1 MPAGA
6 EAPLPS
12 IPPLLEAV
20 LAVGTDLELHA
31 TLQHIVDSAARLT
44 GAGYGTLTVGAAG
57 AGGSAELFVTGDRA
71 SAGPA
76 TAQDVI
82 DMPIHVHDEA
92 FGDLLLA
99 RKERGAFTD
108 DDRQLLKVLA
118 GQAGIA
124 IGNARLF
131 EAARQRERWI
141 EGAAAVTTALLTGEA
156 AADALMT
163 VADRA
168 RILAGAA
175 AGVILQ
181 PTEAGGMTIVAAATD
196 GAPHGWGTKSWRGA
210 HTGSAHGPDRL
221 ADTGGSPNAEPA
233 SAEAAAPDTETGQA
247 TRTDAPHGTDRR
259 PNPTG
264 PQGTEPTTAE
274 TAAPDTETAR
284 DTHTDTPH
292 ATDRQPN
299 TTRSQNT
306 EPISAETAA
315 RDTETEQEARAD
327 TPHATDRRP
336 SPTGPQDTEPTSAQ
350 ATAPDTETGQDTH
363 TRAPHGTDRQPNTT
377 RSQSTAPTNAQATT
391 PDTETEHDTHT
402 NTPHATDQRPNPAG
416 PDAVTR
422 QDARAGA
429 LPGTDR
435 RSNTARAQDT
445 APGPGSRQA
454 AHTEDSP
461 ATAGEPDHARP
472 GPSPNDLIGTTI
484 EPGSAVLE
492 QLLGGEPV
500 FIEDSATDPRMT
512 THVRARFG
520 PSMMLPLQAGG
531 RLIGTLALPRRRG
544 APAYT
549 AAERL
554 LATQFASQAAL
565 ALVLADAQQSRQRL
579 AVFEDRDRIA
589 RDLHD
594 LVVQRLFAT
603 GMMLESTRRRAA
615 SAKVESTLDHAVDE
629 LESTIQEVRTA
640 IFALQQ
646 PPADAPTTFR
656 GKVLRETAGAA
667 AVLGIQPSTQFAGA
681 VDAQVTEPVASHL
694 LAALRRALATTSRRT
709 GVSRVDVTVD
719 ARATLPDGRTGVRLT
734 VHDDGATD
742 GVEAGTT
749 VTWQAPL

>member
-1 MPAGA
+1 MPEGA
-6 EAPLPS
+6 ETPLPS

-20 LAVGTDLELHA
+20 LTVGTDLELHA

-57 AGGSAELFVTGDRA
+57 SGGPAELFVTGARA
-71 SAGPA
+71 PA
-76 TAQDVI
+76 RDVI
-82 DMPIHVHDEA
+82 GVPIHVHDEV

-99 RKERGAFTD
+99 HKERGAFTD

-131 EAARQRERWI
+131 ETARQRERWI
-141 EGAAAVTTALLTGEA
+141 EGAAAVTTALLTGEE

-196 GAPHGWGTKSWRGA
+196 GAPHGWGTRSWRGA
-210 HTGSAHGPDRL
+210 RPQKPLAPTERPESPGPE
-221 ADTGGSPNAEPA
+221 AGTPA
-233 SAEAAAPDTETGQA
+233 AAAPS
-247 TRTDAPHGTDRR
+247 
-259 PNPTG
+259 
-264 PQGTEPTTAE
+264 EPLDGY
-274 TAAPDTETAR
+274 AA
-284 DTHTDTPH
+284 
-292 ATDRQPN
+292 
-299 TTRSQNT
+299 
-306 EPISAETAA
+306 
-315 RDTETEQEARAD
+315 
-327 TPHATDRRP
+327 
-336 SPTGPQDTEPTSAQ
+336 
-350 ATAPDTETGQDTH
+350 
-363 TRAPHGTDRQPNTT
+363 
-377 RSQSTAPTNAQATT
+377 
-391 PDTETEHDTHT
+391 
-402 NTPHATDQRPNPAG
+402 PAG
-416 PDAVTR
+416 PSRTRDGAETPRAARPEGPLAGAHPDDTLRARPTSDPPQSPDDTRTPQAAHPEDPLAGTQPGGTPRAVPTYDPPQTRDDAGARRDARGADAPGAAHREAPRPTGTARQDDLARSGTTGPAGTPGTDQPKRAPAGTAR
-422 QDARAGA
+422 QDAPAPSGPPGTPRTAQPEPTPANPAPETAGA
-429 LPGTDR
+429 PTRGAT
-435 RSNTARAQDT
+435 
-445 APGPGSRQA
+445 
-454 AHTEDSP
+454 
-461 ATAGEPDHARP
+461 TAGNPLAT
-472 GPSPNDLIGTTI
+472 SPNDLIGTTI

-520 PSMMLPLQAGG
+520 PSMMLPLRAGG

-603 GMMLESTRRRAA
+603 GMMLESTRRRAR
-615 SAKVESTLDHAVDE
+615 SATVESTLDHAVDE

-681 VDAQVTEPVASHL
+681 VDTQVTEPVAGHL

-709 GVSRVDVTVD
+709 GVGRVDVTVD

-734 VHDDGATD
+734 VYDDGATD